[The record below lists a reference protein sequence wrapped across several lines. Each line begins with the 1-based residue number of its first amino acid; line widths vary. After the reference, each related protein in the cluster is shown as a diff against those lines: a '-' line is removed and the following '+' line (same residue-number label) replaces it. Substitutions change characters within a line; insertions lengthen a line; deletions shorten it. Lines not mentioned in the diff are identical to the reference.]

1 MGIATL
7 ERIAVNPMRRLR
19 FPLLLSTCFV
29 VAVAAFRTRA
39 TEPQPVADSPQV
51 LIVMGAEGDADLGG
65 KFRTQVGQWTNA
77 CARAGAS
84 YEVFGV
90 APAGAESDREQLRLR
105 IAASPT
111 NGMSPLWIVLVGHGT
126 WDGQDAKFNLRGP
139 DITAA
144 EMAQWLKPIARPLAV
159 INTASASAPWIPVL
173 KGPRRVI
180 VSATRSG
187 DEQNYTRFG
196 GFLAEAIADPSG
208 DLDQDG
214 QTSLLEAFL
223 RASTQTAE
231 WYASAGRLAT
241 EHPLIDD
248 NGDGLGTPAAWF
260 RGTRATKM
268 ASGGARPDGG
278 VSRQF
283 VLVQSPWEKQ
293 LTPEQRARRDALELE
308 LNRLRDRRPEPPNDA
323 YYQKIEAIALEL
335 ARLQPQSQSAP

>member
-7 ERIAVNPMRRLR
+7 ERTPVNPMRLLR
-19 FPLLLSTCFV
+19 FPLLLCACAYALASL
-29 VAVAAFRTRA
+29 AA
-39 TEPQPVADSPQV
+39 EPVSVPVADSPQV

-84 YEVFGV
+84 FEVFGL
-90 APAGAESDREQLRLR
+90 AFAGAETDREQLRLR
-105 IAASPT
+105 IASSPT
-111 NGMSPLWIVLVGHGT
+111 NGVSPLWIVLVGHGT

-144 EMAQWLKPIARPLAV
+144 EMAQWLKPVTRPLAV
-159 INTASASAPWIPVL
+159 INTASASAPWIPAL

-180 VSATRSG
+180 ISATRSG

-231 WYASAGRLAT
+231 WYATAGRLAT

-248 NGDGLGTPAAWF
+248 NADGLGTPAAWF

-268 ASGGARPDGG
+268 ASGGARPDGA
-278 VSRQF
+278 VSHQF

-335 ARLQPQSQSAP
+335 ARLQAQPHSAQ